1 MSFNDSMKKFLSLLE
16 IPSDAIILDARTDLQ
31 FSSGHIP
38 GARHAEFVSQKFM
51 IRDAAGLEEFHGV
64 LQSWI
69 QSIGLELGNKVL
81 VYDSGFDSRAA
92 RTAWALEYAG
102 LDVGLLIGGFKA
114 WEAASQAISNEIT
127 SHTSSN
133 FKLEP
138 HRELLATAE
147 DILNRSENTIVLDAR
162 DSLEFSGQ
170 KIPAGAT
177 RGGHIP
183 GAEHYEWTKVMNQN
197 GYQNN
202 SELEQS
208 LPSFAKNAEIIVHC
222 QSGARSAVLF
232 HALESQG
239 YKVKNYLGS
248 MNEWLTNL
256 DLPIE

>member
-1 MSFNDSMKKFLSLLE
+1 MKRFLAPSE
-16 IPSDAIILDARTDLQ
+16 IPSDAIILDARTEAQ

-38 GARHAEFVSQKFM
+38 GARHAEFVTPKFM
-51 IRDAAGLEEFHGV
+51 IRDAAGLIHFHGV

-69 QSIGLELGNKVL
+69 QGIGLGLGNKVL
-81 VYDSGFDSRAA
+81 VYDSGIDSRAA

-102 LDVGLLIGGFKA
+102 FEIALLIGGFKA
-114 WEAASQAISNEIT
+114 WEAASQATSNEIT
-127 SHTSSN
+127 SLTTSN

-138 HRELLATAE
+138 RMELLATAE
-147 DILNRSENTIVLDAR
+147 EILNRSENTIVLDAR

-170 KIPAGAT
+170 KIPTGAS

-183 GAEHYEWTKVMNQN
+183 GAKHFEWTNVMNQN
-197 GYQNN
+197 GFQND

-208 LPSFAKNAEIIVHC
+208 LLSIPKNAEVIVHC

-232 HALESQG
+232 HALESRG

>member
-1 MSFNDSMKKFLSLLE
+1 MKKFLTLLE
-16 IPSDAIILDARTDLQ
+16 IPSHAIILDARTEAQ
-31 FSSGHIP
+31 FLSSHIL
-38 GARHAEFVSQKFM
+38 GARHAEFVAQKFI
-51 IRDAAGLEEFHGV
+51 IRDAAGLEQFHEA

-69 QSIGLELGNKVL
+69 QSIGLEIDDVL
-81 VYDSGFDSRAA
+81 VVYDSGMDSRAA

-102 LDVGLLIGGFKA
+102 LNVGFLIGGFKA
-114 WEAASQAISNEIT
+114 WEAASQPI
-127 SHTSSN
+127 SSN
-133 FKLEP
+133 VINITPSSFKLEP
-138 HRELLATAE
+138 QLELLATAD

-183 GAEHYEWTKVMNQN
+183 GAEHFEWTKVMNEHGFQS
-197 GYQNN
+197 G

-208 LPSFAKNAEIIVHC
+208 LSSIPKDAEIIVHC
-222 QSGARSAVLF
+222 QSGARSSVLF